1 MIGPV
6 AVYHRVVRVV
16 RHLVLPAAIVVVL
29 VVITMP
35 YVDALAFIARVA
47 NMPGAAHA
55 LAEARAEDFVAG
67 AVIQVPTRHGAV
79 DGRIFRPANGESRRA
94 MTLVP
99 GVHMDGIRE
108 ARLVAMAEDLAAS
121 GFTVLTVASPDLQR
135 FRITPESTDIIED
148 AALWLADGADAAV
161 NRQDDG
167 RIGMLGISFS
177 GGLSIV
183 AAGRPAL
190 RDKVSYVMSF
200 GGHGDLPRVMK
211 YLASGNAPAMPPLGE
226 ATADVA
232 GAENVTIKPPH
243 DYGVAVVLS
252 GVADELVPPE
262 QVAPLREG
270 ILTFL
275 LASSLDMTDKA
286 RAEVEFKRAREFEHT
301 LPEPART
308 LMQHVNDRDVEEMGP
323 ILTPV
328 VASLAGREEH
338 TALSPERAPPPAGKV
353 FLLHGADDNVIP
365 SVETVLLARHLR
377 GKVDVQAVLTGLVTH
392 AEVDR
397 SAGAIEVW
405 RLVGFWKSLMNQ

>member
-1 MIGPV
+1 MRKL
-6 AVYHRVVRVV
+6 ARVSA
-16 RHLVLPAAIVVVL
+16 LVLAL
-29 VVITMP
+29 VVIGGVALP

-47 NMPGAAHA
+47 NMPGAAQT
-55 LAEARAEDFVAG
+55 LAEARAREFVAG
-67 AVIQVPTRHGAV
+67 PVIQVPTRHGPIDA
-79 DGRIFRPANGESRRA
+79 RIYRPAEGHSPRA
-94 MTLVP
+94 VTLVP

-108 ARLVAMAEDLAAS
+108 SRLVGMAEDLAAS

-135 FRITPESTDIIED
+135 FRITPASTDIIED
-148 AALWLADGADAAV
+148 AALWLASGADGAV
-161 NRQDDG
+161 PRQEDG
-167 RIGMLGISFS
+167 KIGMLGISFS

-190 RDKVSYVMSF
+190 RDKVGYVMSF

-211 YLASGNAPAMPPLGE
+211 YLASGNAPEMPPLGE

-232 GAENVTIKPPH
+232 GAEHVTIKPPH

-252 GVADELVPPE
+252 GVADQLVPHE

-286 RAEVEFKRAREFEHT
+286 RAEIEFARARDFQTT

-308 LMQHVNDRDVEEMGP
+308 LMMHVNNRDVDELGP
-323 ILTPV
+323 ILAPV
-328 VASLAGREEH
+328 VDALSAREEH
-338 TALSPERAPPPAGKV
+338 AALSPERATPPSATV
-353 FLLHGADDNVIP
+353 YLLHGADDNVIP
-365 SVETVLLARHLR
+365 SVETVLLANYLR
-377 GKVDVQAVLTGLVTH
+377 DETEVHAVLTGLVTH

-397 SAGAIEVW
+397 SAGAVEVW
-405 RLVGFWKSLMNQ
+405 RLVGFWKSLMTH